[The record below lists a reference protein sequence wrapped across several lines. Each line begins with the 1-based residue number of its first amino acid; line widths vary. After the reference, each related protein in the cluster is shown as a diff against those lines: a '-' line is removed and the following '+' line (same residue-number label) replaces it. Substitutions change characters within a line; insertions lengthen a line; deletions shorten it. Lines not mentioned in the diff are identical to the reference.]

1 MSMLIEW
8 SHHQQYSTQG
18 KDMKNIKKPAIIAG
32 IVLAVVLCGALFF
45 VLRTP
50 GCTHPI
56 KELRGELVGNSF
68 VITTYD
74 NNGQQTIQT
83 SGKRISV
90 SGNKVKTSG
99 YTETGIAFEEW
110 ELSSVIT
117 ITIDGH
123 EIESCGDT
131 CIFAEKGLKPDM
143 DFTTPEFIESHGG
156 SPFTI
161 TSLSYQLNQ
170 YKNFFGKRRVVVIK
184 SQTGQPIVAYSGNNV
199 YWEVETDLPK
209 TTKLVIDNKALYIHR
224 ANFQII
230 DKKLLQ

>member
-1 MSMLIEW
+1 M
-8 SHHQQYSTQG
+8 
-18 KDMKNIKKPAIIAG
+18 
-32 IVLAVVLCGALFF
+32 
-45 VLRTP
+45 
-50 GCTHPI
+50 
-56 KELRGELVGNSF
+56 
-68 VITTYD
+68 ITTYD
-74 NNGQQTIQT
+74 NYGQQTMQT
-83 SGKRISV
+83 TGKRISV

-99 YTETGIAFEEW
+99 YTETGIAFESW
-110 ELSSVIT
+110 ELSRVIT
-117 ITIDGH
+117 ITIDGY
-123 EIESCGDT
+123 ELESCGDT

-156 SPFTI
+156 SPLTI

-209 TTKLVIDNKALYIHR
+209 TTKLVIDNKSLYIHR

-230 DKKLLQ
+230 DKNLLQQ